1 MSTETHINNDRTR
14 EHGDDSAK
22 APPHPR
28 PRHFAAMAS
37 CYGMG
42 VFNDSF
48 FRQATMLMAVQAG
61 IGWYQGTAMALFA
74 LPYLVLSAPAGW
86 LADRYPKRRVVIG
99 AKALE
104 VAAMICG
111 ALGVLTGSWILML
124 TMVSLMGTQSA
135 IFNPALNGSI
145 PELFPIGR
153 VNPVNA
159 NLRVAATGAI
169 LLGIACAG
177 VALDAGSGGGPGGG
191 RILVAVVVLIVAAG
205 GLTTAFGVPYRDAA
219 DPHARFP
226 WTGAWDTLKDLWQIR
241 RDPFLTLAIGMI
253 TLVFLLGALK
263 VIIVNEMGPKQYGIG
278 EAATS
283 GMIFAAMS
291 GVAVG
296 GLISTPIVKR
306 LPWHALMPLLGAAIT
321 AVFGII
327 ALAPLMPAAVQL
339 PVIFLMLGVAG
350 VIGGLMVI
358 PSQAF
363 VQVRPQPERRGA
375 VIAACNFAVFS
386 GILVSG
392 PVATAV
398 LRVLPPTSAFEVL
411 AGVSLCMVPALTW
424 RTRGR
429 TCEVDIVGDQS
440 DERER

>member
-1 MSTETHINNDRTR
+1 MDNKLEKDGNVYN
-14 EHGDDSAK
+14 GDAGSRIY
-22 APPHPR
+22 PGR
-28 PRHFAAMAS
+28 RHFAAMAA

-48 FRQATMLMAVQAG
+48 FRQATMLLAVGAG

-104 VAAMICG
+104 VMAMICG

-124 TMVSLMGTQSA
+124 AMVSLMGSQSA

-145 PELFPIGR
+145 PELFPLGR

-177 VALDAGSGGGPGGG
+177 VALDVGGGDNPGGG
-191 RILVAVVVLIVAAG
+191 RLLVAIVVLIVALG
-205 GLTTAFGVPYRDAA
+205 GFATAFGVPHRDAA
-219 DPHARFP
+219 DPDDPFP
-226 WTGAWDTLKDLWQIR
+226 WTGSWDTIKDLWEIR

-253 TLVFLLGALK
+253 ALVFFLGALK
-263 VIIVNEMGPKQYGIG
+263 VIIVNEMGKDQFGLG
-278 EAATS
+278 DAATS

-291 GVAVG
+291 GVAIG
-296 GLISTPIVKR
+296 GLLSTPIVKR
-306 LPWHALMPLLGAAIT
+306 RPWHSLMWPLGAAIA
-321 AVFGII
+321 AVFCVIV
-327 ALAPLMPAAVQL
+327 LSPLMPGAVQL
-339 PVIFLMLGVAG
+339 PVIFLMLGIAG

-363 VQVRPQPERRGA
+363 VQVKPDPERRGA

-386 GILVSG
+386 GILISG
-392 PVATAV
+392 PLGGAV
-398 LRVLPPTSAFEVL
+398 LRVLSPSSAFAVL
-411 AGVSLCMVPALTW
+411 AGISLCVVLALTW
-424 RTRGR
+424 RTHRR
-429 TCEVDIVGDQS
+429 TCEVDIVGDNN
-440 DERER
+440 E